1 MTQLGGELRPKR
13 RRRPPTG
20 GQLYAAVDLGT
31 NNCRLLLAEAAVGGG
46 FRVVGS
52 FSKIIRLGEGL
63 SQTGRLSEPAI
74 ARALDALRACAAKV
88 APFPGL
94 KLRCIATQ
102 ACRVA
107 ANGATFL
114 AEVKRQTGLSFEIVD
129 PEEEARLSVIGCA
142 ELFDPAASRALVVDI
157 GGGST
162 ELSWVEPRAGEAR
175 SLAWSSYP
183 LGVVTLAERHLEP
196 PGPLEDWYRHLCAE
210 VAVEIGGFAEGFGL
224 DAAFAEGSAH
234 IVGTSGAVSS
244 LAGVH
249 LELRTYRRS
258 LVDGL
263 WMHVAEIEA
272 AARELRALT
281 RQARA
286 AHPCIGPDRAD
297 LVLPGA
303 AILETVCRMWP
314 VARVRVAD
322 RGLREGVLLDLLEKD
337 RRR

>member
-1 MTQLGGELRPKR
+1 MIFAGTRAFAERLRGSGVEVRYVRLDDPDNRHSLAGEI
-13 RRRPPTG
+13 
-20 GQLYAAVDLGT
+20 
-31 NNCRLLLAEAAVGGG
+31 E
-46 FRVVGS
+46 
-52 FSKIIRLGEGL
+52 
-63 SQTGRLSEPAI
+63 
-74 ARALDALRACAAKV
+74 RALEALRACAAKV
-88 APFPGL
+88 APFQGL

-107 ANGATFL
+107 DNGVAFL
-114 AEVKRQTGLSFEIVD
+114 REVKRQTGLSFEIVD

-142 ELFDPAASRALVVDI
+142 ALFDATAAHALVVDI

-162 ELSWVEPRAGEAR
+162 ELSWVDTRRHGNEPQ
-175 SLAWSSYP
+175 SVTWSSYP
-183 LGVVTLAERHLEP
+183 LGVVTLAERHPEP
-196 PGPLEDWYRHLCAE
+196 LKQLEDWYRGLCRE
-210 VAVEIGGFAEGFGL
+210 VAEAIAGFGEGFGL
-224 DAAFAEGSAH
+224 TGAFAGGAAH

-249 LELRTYRRS
+249 LDLRAYRRS

-263 WMHVAEIEA
+263 WMNVDEIEA
-272 AARELRALT
+272 AAGKLRALT
-281 RQARA
+281 REERA

-303 AILETVCRMWP
+303 AILESVCRMWP
-314 VARVRVAD
+314 VQRVRVAD